1 MSPRLFRWLRILTV
15 ARLSDERRCDADMR
29 IGRRRANRAG
39 KKNSIDELRNAC
51 LPRALALPLICRISA
66 RPIGSSPIEIT
77 PIAVFLKEP
86 ETSVFGTNRPLK
98 VGQGMSAV
106 PRYFR
111 HRLVP
116 LLPGRH
122 LLRCPDMSVLSI
134 LVWPSRSWIA
144 PVGLLTVT

>member
-1 MSPRLFRWLRILTV
+1 
-15 ARLSDERRCDADMR
+15 MR

-39 KKNSIDELRNAC
+39 KKSIDELRNAC

-98 VGQGMSAV
+98 VRQGMSAL

-111 HRLVP
+111 HQLVP
-116 LLPGRH
+116 A
-122 LLRCPDMSVLSI
+122 
-134 LVWPSRSWIA
+134 IA
-144 PVGLLTVT
+144 RASSTSMPRYERAFDLGVAEQKLDSPVGLLMVTASSARSAGAN

>member
-1 MSPRLFRWLRILTV
+1 MSLRLFRWLRILTV
-15 ARLSDERRCDADMR
+15 ARLSYERRCDADMR

-39 KKNSIDELRNAC
+39 KKSIDELRNAC

-98 VGQGMSAV
+98 VRQGMSAL

-111 HRLVP
+111 HQLVP
-116 LLPGRH
+116 A
-122 LLRCPDMSVLSI
+122 
-134 LVWPSRSWIA
+134 IA
-144 PVGLLTVT
+144 RASSTSMPRYERAFA